1 MAVSFEV
8 PTIDISAF
16 DGDDPVASAA
26 VVDAVRTACENV
38 GFFLLADRGGV
49 PEDLVRDALAA
60 SRGFFELPLDEKM
73 RVASLKKGYIP
84 VDGCDNAV
92 RPTSLHEKFSCSRV
106 DLATVDR
113 SDPYYD
119 PSASPQAELYFGED
133 NRWPG
138 APDGFRDAWER
149 YYVAMESLTRR
160 LLRIF
165 ARALRAKGGDD
176 FFADKCRRHVSN
188 LVALRYPPLH
198 RSEGAA
204 IEERVR
210 AHTDPTDVTILA
222 FERGP
227 EGLQVLPD
235 GADDWLDVPDAPATL
250 LVNLGDVLRFW
261 TNDAWRSTRH
271 RVMARPRGARAG
283 VPSVVPSGV
292 PSGVDDDGGDRL
304 SLVFFHAPDYD
315 ATIDCEDVG
324 GAVVSAERPRRYPAF
339 RSGERSHF
347 AQLVRNERGLPD
359 RQTLRE
365 DNSRGD

>member
-26 VVDAVRTACENV
+26 VVDAVRAACENV

-49 PEDLVRDALAA
+49 SEDLVRDALAA

-188 LVALRYPPLH
+188 LVALRYPPLD

-227 EGLQVLPD
+227 QGLQVLPAA
-235 GADDWLDVPDAPATL
+235 GRLARRARRPRDAP
-250 LVNLGDVLRFW
+250 RE
-261 TNDAWRSTRH
+261 
-271 RVMARPRGARAG
+271 PRGRAP
-283 VPSVVPSGV
+283 VL
-292 PSGVDDDGGDRL
+292 DQRRGG
-304 SLVFFHAPDYD
+304 
-315 ATIDCEDVG
+315 
-324 GAVVSAERPRRYPAF
+324 PR
-339 RSGERSHF
+339 GT
-347 AQLVRNERGLPD
+347 G
-359 RQTLRE
+359 
-365 DNSRGD
+365 

>member
-26 VVDAVRTACENV
+26 VVDAVRAACENV

-49 PEDLVRDALAA
+49 SEDLVRDALAA

-188 LVALRYPPLH
+188 LVALRYPPLD

-271 RVMARPRGARAG
+271 RVTARARGGRAVPAAGTAGAWGRACRPAPRSPGRRSGRPRSRDPG
-283 VPSVVPSGV
+283 SSG
-292 PSGVDDDGGDRL
+292 
-304 SLVFFHAPDYD
+304 
-315 ATIDCEDVG
+315 
-324 GAVVSAERPRRYPAF
+324 
-339 RSGERSHF
+339 
-347 AQLVRNERGLPD
+347 
-359 RQTLRE
+359 
-365 DNSRGD
+365 

>member
-1 MAVSFEV
+1 MSTGFEV

-16 DGDDPVASAA
+16 DGDDPAASAR
-26 VVDAVRTACENV
+26 VVDAVRAACETV

-49 PEDLVRDALAA
+49 PEDLVAGALDA
-60 SRGFFELPLDEKM
+60 SRGFFERPLEEKM
-73 RVASLKKGYIP
+73 RVASLRKGYIP

-106 DLATVDR
+106 DLDAIDV

-119 PSASPQAELYFGED
+119 PSASAQAELYFGED
-133 NRWPG
+133 NRWPD
-138 APDGFRDAWER
+138 APGGFRHAWET

-165 ARALRAKGGDD
+165 ARALDAKGGDD
-176 FFADKCRRHVSN
+176 FFVDRCRRHVSN

-198 RSEGAA
+198 PDDGGTT
-204 IEERVR
+204 ERVKP
-210 AHTDPTDVTILA
+210 HTDPTDVTILA
-222 FERGP
+222 FEHGP
-227 EGLQVLPD
+227 SGLQVLPD
-235 GADDWLDVPDAPATL
+235 GCGDWIDVPAATNSL
-250 LVNLGDVLRFW
+250 LVNLGDVTRFW

-271 RVMARPRGARAG
+271 RVTCTPRNEGEG
-283 VPSVVPSGV
+283 NEGNQET
-292 PSGVDDDGGDRL
+292 DDRL

-315 ATIDCEDVG
+315 ALIDCEDIG
-324 GAVVSAERPRRYPAF
+324 HAVVNADVPRRYPAF
-339 RSGERSHF
+339 KSGERSHF
-347 AQLVRNERGLPD
+347 NQLVRNEQGLPD